1 MPDTLP
7 VETAGL
13 LKVGVTPADEAAL
26 CLVTVL
32 LATDVL
38 PDALVALLLD
48 ELLPTVPRLVL
59 ELVPTPLL
67 TVVLSVS
74 ANTRVSA

>member
-1 MPDTLP
+1 MLS
-7 VETAGL
+7 
-13 LKVGVTPADEAAL
+13 ADEAAL

-32 LATDVL
+32 LEADVL

-59 ELVPTPLL
+59 ELVPVPLL
-67 TVVLSVS
+67 TVVLPLS